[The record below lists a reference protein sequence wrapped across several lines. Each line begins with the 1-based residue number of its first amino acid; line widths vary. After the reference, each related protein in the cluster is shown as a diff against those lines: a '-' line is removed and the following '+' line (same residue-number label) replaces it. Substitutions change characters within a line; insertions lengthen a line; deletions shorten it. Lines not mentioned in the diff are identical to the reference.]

1 MVKIATFA
9 MPENVTS
16 KSTGQRDKLQ
26 QKNEMDNLP
35 QILKASF
42 DQYFI
47 APIDIWETFAQSGQI
62 LETAKNEVIKKY
74 GEREKYFYFILKGSG
89 GIMLFNNNNY
99 LCIDLCF
106 DGDFFG
112 DYLSFL
118 TNQKT
123 DLEVIC
129 FEPCRLFRIS
139 QINFQELSK
148 TEYGKAICQVA
159 SDSLFIHKQTQ
170 QLELLSKTAE
180 QRYLDML
187 EKQPNIIR
195 RTPNKYIASYLGIT
209 PESFSRIRKKIS

>member
-1 MVKIATFA
+1 MENLPRILKTTFDPYFEAPIQIWTTFA
-9 MPENVTS
+9 EQGEVINTS
-16 KSTGQRDKLQ
+16 
-26 QKNEMDNLP
+26 
-35 QILKASF
+35 
-42 DQYFI
+42 
-47 APIDIWETFAQSGQI
+47 
-62 LETAKNEVIKKY
+62 KNEVIKKY
-74 GEREKYFYFILKGSG
+74 GDREKYFYFILKGSG

-99 LCIDLCF
+99 LCIDLCYE
-106 DGDFFG
+106 GDFFG

-129 FEPCRLFRIS
+129 FEPSELFRIS
-139 QINFQELSK
+139 QVNFQELAK
-148 TEYGKAICQVA
+148 TEYGKTICQVA

-180 QRYLDML
+180 QRYLEMI
-187 EKQPNIIR
+187 EKQPTIIQ